1 VTFSQS
7 VSVKNPV
14 HPTRKIRCPAC
25 NRFLFVCSTAADVF
39 IEVNCRGCKQTV
51 VYLNGQ
57 AKVQA
62 LEVDTLVAPV

>member
-1 VTFSQS
+1 
-7 VSVKNPV
+7 
-14 HPTRKIRCPAC
+14 
-25 NRFLFVCSTAADVF
+25 VCSTAADVF